1 MSNDSVTNLKLTI
14 GYVLFIEIIGY
25 SKLLEERYAARGRI
39 QSQD

>member
-14 GYVLFIEIIGY
+14 GYVLFIEIIG